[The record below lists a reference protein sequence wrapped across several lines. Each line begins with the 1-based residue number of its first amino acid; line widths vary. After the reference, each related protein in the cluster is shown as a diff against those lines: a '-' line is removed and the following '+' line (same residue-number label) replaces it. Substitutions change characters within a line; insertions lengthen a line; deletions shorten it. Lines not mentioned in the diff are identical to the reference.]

1 MRFSPK
7 RLSVVLVVCLLAQCM
22 LWLKPPTASA
32 LHVNPN
38 LLANPGFELTT
49 GGTPDNWQAIGGWG
63 GSQVTLSAAA
73 ARSGDY
79 GVSISSGAAANPW
92 VMQKIPIVPGNT
104 YDFTAWFKSS
114 GVEGKGVVLK
124 VEFYKDQP
132 TDNWVSGHF
141 GPYIRNVT
149 GDWQPYSFR
158 MKAPEE
164 AEIAYVY
171 LRLWGTGTVWFDDAA
186 ARLVNLT
193 MATDSLIYYTDET
206 EGRVQVETRFSDDDY
221 TDKTVDITL
230 TDTVTETVID
240 AVYGLDAEPQ
250 MSHLF
255 DPTEMTPERAY
266 RVDVV
271 LRGPDSSIWDEE
283 TALIYRWAR
292 PTTLPAGGVLQ
303 SDGEPFFPVIAYH
316 VDVEQYPMM
325 QQIGVNTIQ
334 GPKASSLAALRG
346 AMDAAEQAGLKM
358 LVPLYYYMS
367 IRNDIDKME
376 EYVTELKDHPALL
389 GWMAID
395 EPSGNG
401 VPVEVVRDVYKTV
414 RAIDPDHPI
423 YMVEGSAEEYANY
436 ARVPDIFTVD
446 VYPLPSRPITNVGD
460 RVRDAVEV
468 APAGRPVWSILQTFA
483 YPPPSAW
490 TYLPT
495 ITEVRSMAYQSLLGG
510 ATGLG
515 YYAINDTNWSL
526 PDSFLWQGLIDFKP
540 ELEWMAERAFTPPV
554 DLHNGEEEQWA
565 IWQDEES
572 GELYVVVL
580 NETNAPAN
588 VAVPVP
594 ANGYH
599 AELLYGD
606 LPASFDDPGHVLN
619 VSLPAYGTFLYKL
632 TPFAG
637 LAAKAAHLLDEA
649 QALSAN
655 AHWTAETVRL
665 SGELEALAVAL
676 GNLASPPNADTIA
689 AAAADVIGDAAVLQA
704 WVAVQP
710 DPALGGDRAAMTA
723 ALVQA
728 AETAMP
734 LAGSPAA
741 IELAIAQADAVVIG
755 EQTTVQVSVLNRGS
769 ADMEDAM
776 LTLRFPDSFG
786 LPPIIEPIGDLDSQD
801 SFSGTYTLPVPLS
814 VGEAVYRLVGEI
826 TFPSGGTS
834 VAAGASSSFRAVPLL
849 GASLAS
855 GAVTLNRPE
864 NVPFTAVLSNR
875 SAHPVTASLDALGTA
890 EIGVDAGAAVTIPA
904 GDSVTVHGSVYLMSD
919 SVADGTYAISLVPRA
934 GVQTFDELT
943 LLVNVMRNM
952 AANPGFEQ
960 GNASG
965 TAPISWN
972 VGKGVW
978 DADTAHSGARSVR
991 LDPDSGNANNFI
1003 ASSAIELVP
1012 GRSYTLSGWLKNES
1026 TSGTV
1031 SFGMRYANAAGST
1044 ISYQL
1049 QAVTSSPNWSYVSI
1063 PLTIPAGTARGYVN
1077 FRMNTAANGSAWLDD
1092 VELRETA
1099 PTP

>member
-1 MRFSPK
+1 MIVFGK
-7 RLSVVLVVCLLAQCM
+7 RLSLVLMVCLLAQSV
-22 LWLKPPTASA
+22 LWLRPPVAEA
-32 LHVNPN
+32 LQLNPN
-38 LLANPGFELTT
+38 LLANAGFELTT
-49 GGTPDNWQAIGGWG
+49 GSAADHWQAIGGGWG
-63 GSQVTLSAAA
+63 GSQITLSEAA
-73 ARSGDY
+73 ARTGNY
-79 GVSISSGAAANPW
+79 GVSITSGAAANPW
-92 VMQKIPIVPGNT
+92 VMQKIPVVPGNT
-104 YDFTAWFKSS
+104 YDFTAWFKSP

-132 TDNWVSGHF
+132 TNNWVSGHF

-171 LRLWGTGTVWFDDAA
+171 LRLWGTGTVLFDDAA

-250 MSHLF
+250 ISHLF

-271 LRGPDSSIWDEE
+271 LRGPDSSVWDEE
-283 TALIYRWAR
+283 TTLIYRWER
-292 PTTLPAGGVLQ
+292 PESLPMGGILYV
-303 SDGEPFFPVIAYH
+303 DGEPFFPVIAYH
-316 VDVEQYPMM
+316 VNVDQYPIMR
-325 QQIGVNTIQ
+325 QIGVNTVQ
-334 GPKASSLAALRG
+334 GPKASSLAGVRSAL
-346 AMDAAEQAGLKM
+346 DAAEQAGLKM

-401 VPVEVVRDVYKTV
+401 VPVEVVRNVYKTV
-414 RAIDPDHPI
+414 RAIDDVHPI

-436 ARVPDIFTVD
+436 ARVPDIFVVD

-515 YYAINDTNWSL
+515 YYSVNDTNWSL
-526 PDSFLWQGLIDFKP
+526 PDSVLWQGLTDFKA
-540 ELEWMAERAFTPPV
+540 ELEWMADRAFTPPV
-554 DLHNGEEEQWA
+554 GLHDGEDEQWA

-572 GELYVVVL
+572 GELYVVAL
-580 NETNAPAN
+580 NETNAQAT
-588 VAVPVP
+588 VTVPVP
-594 ANGYH
+594 ANGYR

-619 VSLPAYGTFLYKL
+619 VSLPAYGTFVYKL
-632 TPFAG
+632 TPFAV
-637 LAAKAAHLLDEA
+637 LAAEAAELLDEA
-649 QALSAN
+649 QTLSAN
-655 AHWTAETVRL
+655 AHWTAETGRL

-676 GNLASPPNADTIA
+676 GNLASPPNADA
-689 AAAADVIGDAAVLQA
+689 AAGQAADVIEDIAALQA
-704 WVAVQP
+704 WVAAQP
-710 DPALGGDRAAMTA
+710 DPTLGGDRAAMTA

-728 AETAMP
+728 SETAMP

-755 EQTTVQVSVLNRGS
+755 EQTTLQVSVLNRGS
-769 ADMEDAM
+769 ADMEDAV
-776 LTLRFPDSFG
+776 LTIRFPDSFG

-801 SFSGTYTLPVPLS
+801 SFIDTYTLPVPLS
-814 VGEAVYRLVGEI
+814 VGEAVYRLVGELV
-826 TFPSGGTS
+826 FPSGGTS
-834 VAAGASSSFRAVPLL
+834 VAAQASSSFRAVPLL
-849 GASLAS
+849 EASLAA
-855 GAVTLNRPE
+855 GTVTLNRPE
-864 NVPFTAVLSNR
+864 NVPFEAVLSNR

-890 EIGVDAGAAVTIPA
+890 EIGVDAGTAVTIPA

-952 AANPGFEQ
+952 AANPGFET
-960 GNASG
+960 GNAAG
-965 TAPISWN
+965 TSPVSWN
-972 VGKGVW
+972 LGKGAW
-978 DADTAHSGARSVR
+978 DASTAHSGARSVR
-991 LDPDSGNANNFI
+991 LDPDSGNANHFI

-1031 SFGMRYANAAGST
+1031 SFGMRYANAASST

-1049 QAVTSSPNWSYVSI
+1049 QAVTATPNWSYVSI
-1063 PLTIPAGTARGYVN
+1063 PLTVPAGTARGYAN

-1092 VELRETA
+1092 VELRET
-1099 PTP
+1099 TP